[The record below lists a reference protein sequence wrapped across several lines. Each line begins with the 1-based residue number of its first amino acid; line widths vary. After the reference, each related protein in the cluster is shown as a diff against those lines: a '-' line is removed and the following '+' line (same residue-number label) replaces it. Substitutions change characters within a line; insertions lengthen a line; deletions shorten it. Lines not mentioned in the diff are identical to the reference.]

1 MEWHW
6 KNMAKKDEVIK
17 DQKEIMDKAAKKLQQ
32 NYIDNTQIEYHKKE
46 NEKLREQLR

>member
-1 MEWHW
+1 MEWHE

-17 DQKEIMDKAAKKLQQ
+17 EQKAIMDQAAKKLQQ

-46 NEKLREQLR
+46 NEKLQEQLR